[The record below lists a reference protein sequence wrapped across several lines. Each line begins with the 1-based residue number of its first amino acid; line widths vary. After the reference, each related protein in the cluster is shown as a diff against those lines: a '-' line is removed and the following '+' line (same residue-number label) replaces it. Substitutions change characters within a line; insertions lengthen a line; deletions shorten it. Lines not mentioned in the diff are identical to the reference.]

1 MKIALVVLFILY
13 LIFNVISFVAYLKG
27 DNEGLILPLV
37 TVLTLLCVFMCCFVP
52 PMITVY
58 TILFIATLMVGCC

>member
-1 MKIALVVLFILY
+1 MKITLIIVIILY
-13 LIFNVISFVAYLKG
+13 SILNVMSFINYLKG

-37 TVLTLLCVFMCCFVP
+37 TVLTLLCVFICCFAP
-52 PMITVY
+52 PMITIY